1 MIKKLRVILDSKSQ
15 KLVIIIFTGL
25 ILSGI
30 LEMIGIGIL
39 PSLVLAIDNTE
50 SFLSRITYLPLND
63 YLSSLTKEKLL
74 IIICSTVF
82 VIFLIK
88 NILLFI
94 LIIFENY
101 IMRNLRVNLSKKLM
115 NKYLSNPYSFFIER
129 NTSTFLRNL
138 QNEIGNSTNY
148 ISAFL
153 ILARE
158 ILVVSFLLSLLL
170 YKSTKITLI
179 VFSLFGLI
187 TLILYLIFK
196 NKTSK
201 VSQKSLF
208 LREKIF
214 KIINEFLTSIKDVK
228 IFGAENYVLQKYTK
242 DQKELSNTDFYIKN
256 LNSFPRLLL
265 EIVSIGTILLF
276 CIFFIASASFDEL
289 LPNLTLLIILL
300 VRFLPAFSLINQSL
314 YRLRVLRVSL
324 DLISNELK
332 DDGNMTDKNFNSKK
346 EKITHFKEEI
356 KLDNVSFQYQETK
369 KKILDNISL
378 KIKKG
383 EFIGIVGESGSGKTT
398 LINLIC
404 GLINP
409 DSGSIYFDKK
419 NISEYSLNNL
429 IGYVPQDIYL
439 LQESIKQNI
448 AFGKIDEEISNDKIN
463 NAIKIS
469 NLKNFINEKSF
480 KLESNVGSLGIKL
493 SGGQKQRIGIARAI
507 YKNSPILILD
517 ESTSSLDTE
526 TESRL
531 IEEIKNLKDNLTI
544 IFVSHRMSALKNCD
558 KIYKLENGLL
568 HNQ

>member
-1 MIKKLRVILDSKSQ
+1 
-15 KLVIIIFTGL
+15 
-25 ILSGI
+25 
-30 LEMIGIGIL
+30 
-39 PSLVLAIDNTE
+39 
-50 SFLSRITYLPLND
+50 
-63 YLSSLTKEKLL
+63 
-74 IIICSTVF
+74 
-82 VIFLIK
+82 
-88 NILLFI
+88 
-94 LIIFENY
+94 
-101 IMRNLRVNLSKKLM
+101 MRNLRVNLSKKLM
-115 NKYLSNPYSFFIER
+115 NKYLSNPYSFFIDR

-187 TLILYLIFK
+187 TLILYYVFK

-201 VSQKSLF
+201 VSKRSLF

-265 EIVSIGTILLF
+265 EIVSIGSILLF
-276 CIFFIASASFDEL
+276 CIFFIASASFEEL

-332 DDGNMTDKNFNSKK
+332 SDINITDKNFNPKK
-346 EKITHFKEEI
+346 EKITLFKEEI

-383 EFIGIVGESGSGKTT
+383 EFIGIIGESGSGKTT

-409 DSGSIYFDKK
+409 DSGSIYFDQK
-419 NISEYSLNNL
+419 NISQYSLNNL

-469 NLKNFINEKSF
+469 NLKNFINEKNF
-480 KLESNVGSLGIKL
+480 KLDSNVGSLGVKL

-531 IEEIKNLKDNLTI
+531 IEEIKKLKDNLTI

-568 HNQ
+568 RNQ

>member
-179 VFSLFGLI
+179 VFSLF
-187 TLILYLIFK
+187 Y
-196 NKTSK
+196 S
-201 VSQKSLF
+201 
-208 LREKIF
+208 
-214 KIINEFLTSIKDVK
+214 
-228 IFGAENYVLQKYTK
+228 
-242 DQKELSNTDFYIKN
+242 
-256 LNSFPRLLL
+256 
-265 EIVSIGTILLF
+265 
-276 CIFFIASASFDEL
+276 
-289 LPNLTLLIILL
+289 LLIEY
-300 VRFLPAFSLINQSL
+300 RF
-314 YRLRVLRVSL
+314 
-324 DLISNELK
+324 
-332 DDGNMTDKNFNSKK
+332 
-346 EKITHFKEEI
+346 
-356 KLDNVSFQYQETK
+356 
-369 KKILDNISL
+369 
-378 KIKKG
+378 
-383 EFIGIVGESGSGKTT
+383 
-398 LINLIC
+398 
-404 GLINP
+404 
-409 DSGSIYFDKK
+409 
-419 NISEYSLNNL
+419 
-429 IGYVPQDIYL
+429 
-439 LQESIKQNI
+439 
-448 AFGKIDEEISNDKIN
+448 
-463 NAIKIS
+463 
-469 NLKNFINEKSF
+469 
-480 KLESNVGSLGIKL
+480 
-493 SGGQKQRIGIARAI
+493 
-507 YKNSPILILD
+507 
-517 ESTSSLDTE
+517 
-526 TESRL
+526 
-531 IEEIKNLKDNLTI
+531 
-544 IFVSHRMSALKNCD
+544 
-558 KIYKLENGLL
+558 
-568 HNQ
+568 